1 MFMPRRVIII
11 GAGGH
16 AQVIADIMLRSADA
30 GMDSVPVGY
39 LDDNANIIGHY
50 RLGLPILG
58 FIDHLQSVPHDAVI
72 IGIGDNCIRHRMFN
86 SLQRSGESIITVC
99 HPSVVIAP
107 DVSIGTGTVIAART
121 VINTGSIIGANVII
135 NTGSIIDHHCH
146 IGNHTHIA
154 PGSVLGGGVTVGEQS
169 LVGMGAILLPQ
180 CTVGNGCTIGAGACV
195 HRAVS
200 DGLTVIGVPARP
212 LLHQA

>member
-1 MFMPRRVIII
+1 MFMARRVVII

-30 GMDSVPVGY
+30 GSDIVPIGY
-39 LDDNANIIGHY
+39 LDDNVDIVGQY
-50 RLGLPILG
+50 RLDLPILG
-58 FIDHLQSVPHDAVI
+58 SIDHLQFVSHDAVI
-72 IGIGDNCIRHRMFN
+72 VGIGDNRIRYRMFN
-86 SLQRSGESIITVC
+86 ALQRSGESIITVC
-99 HPSVVIAP
+99 HPSAVIAP
-107 DVSIGTGTVIAART
+107 DVSIGPGTVIAART
-121 VINTGSIIGANVII
+121 VINPGSSIGANVII
-135 NTGSIIDHHCH
+135 NTGSIIDHHCY

-195 HRAVS
+195 HRTVS

-212 LLHQA
+212 LPHQA